1 MSKLSVLPLLVLA
14 TIPAAAP
21 FDWEIVGS
29 TDGSQPTARHEAAM
43 VEFQGKFY
51 LMGGRGSR
59 PVDEF
64 DPVTETWTEKNFPPI
79 AMHHFQPVVFDG
91 LVYVICAFEGGYPNE
106 TPVDH
111 IYTYDPLTD
120 DWDQGPLIP
129 RERNRGAAGVVV
141 YGDHI
146 YVVGGNTQGHD
157 GGFVAWTD
165 RYDPVTDTW
174 TELRDAPHAR
184 DHFVAA
190 VIANKLYAGGGRQ
203 TTQPNPTT
211 GTVGPVDVF
220 DFSTGQ
226 WSSAPTPLPTERAG
240 TMTVAREE
248 HLLIIGGESGSMA
261 HYDVEAL
268 DVNTGEW
275 LVLPDLVDSRHGG
288 GAVLYEDAAYVASG
302 AGNNGGSPE
311 LTSQE
316 VLLLTS
322 LLVESEADLISNGD
336 FDDGLAGWTD
346 GGGASLDFA
355 DAGVGAPSVVIQDG
369 FVTKSAAADFQET
382 YTLTCV
388 YEAIGSTGT
397 ASIGMEYLDA
407 NSNVVGSDKVAVANT
422 TQLSSFTLTGTTP
435 VSARA
440 IRVELY
446 ADGDRTLRVDDVVVV
461 ETPAEVV
468 RLGTPANPGVMQ
480 SVTGPVL
487 GDVWDPA
494 IDHTDFFPAAPL
506 DFLAIGFAPANLS
519 TEFGTVLL
527 DVVLPNLLSGPAGVP
542 FAIPLPLDPA
552 FVGLNLYLQ
561 GVSVDGT
568 DPVLTNAL
576 DGTLQAP

>member
-1 MSKLSVLPLLVLA
+1 MSKFSVLPLLLL
-14 TIPAAAP
+14 AAP
-21 FDWEIVGS
+21 ASAAPLEWEIVGS

-43 VEFQGKFY
+43 VEFDGKFY

-64 DPVTETWTEKNFPPI
+64 DPVTETWTEKSFPPV

-106 TPVDH
+106 TPIEH
-111 IYTYDPLTD
+111 IYTWDPVTD
-120 DWDQGPLIP
+120 DWELGPAIP
-129 RERNRGAAGVVV
+129 RDRNRGAAGVVV
-141 YGDHI
+141 YGDYI

-157 GGFVAWTD
+157 GGYVSWAD

-174 TELRDAPHAR
+174 VELRDAPHAR

-190 VIANKLYAGGGRQ
+190 VIGNKLYAGGGRQ

-220 DFSTGQ
+220 DFSTGH
-226 WSSAPTPLPTERAG
+226 WTSAPSPIPTQRAG
-240 TMTVAREE
+240 TMTVARGE
-248 HLLIIGGESGSMA
+248 HLLIIGGESGSTA

-275 LVLPDLVDSRHGG
+275 LLLPDLVDSRHGG
-288 GAVLYEDAAYVASG
+288 GAVLHQDTAYVASG

-316 VLLLTS
+316 SLLLTS
-322 LLVESEADLISNGD
+322 LLFESDADLISNGD

-346 GGGASLDFA
+346 GGGASLDSI
-355 DAGVGAPSVVIQDG
+355 DAGVSAPSVVIQDG
-369 FVTKSAAADFQET
+369 FVTKSSAADFQET

-388 YEAIGSTGT
+388 FEATGPSGV

-407 NSNVVGSDKVAVANT
+407 NSNVVGEDKVLVANT
-422 TQLSSFTLTGTTP
+422 TQLSSFQLEGTTP
-435 VSARA
+435 ASARA

-446 ADGDRTLRVDDVVVV
+446 ADGARTLRVDDVVVV

-468 RLGTPANPGVMQ
+468 RLGSPANPGVMQ
-480 SVTGPVL
+480 SATGPVL
-487 GDVWDPA
+487 GDVWDPV
-494 IDHTDFFPAAPL
+494 IDHAEFFPGAPM
-506 DFLAIGFAPANLS
+506 DFLAIGFAPANAS

-527 DVVLPNLLSGPAGVP
+527 DVVLPFLLSGPPGAA

-552 FVGLNLYLQ
+552 FVGLKLYVQ